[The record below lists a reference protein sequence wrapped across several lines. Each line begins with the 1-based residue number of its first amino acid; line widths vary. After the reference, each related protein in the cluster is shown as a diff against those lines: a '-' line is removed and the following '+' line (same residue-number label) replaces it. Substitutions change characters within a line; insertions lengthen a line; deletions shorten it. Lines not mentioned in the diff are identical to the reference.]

1 MNTPYNNF
9 VQCGSGFHC
18 LMMPRKNPWK
28 FGNQQQFMNSHYISW
43 TNNNSW
49 NHMIFH
55 EPTTIHEFI
64 LYFMNQ
70 QQFMN
75 SLYIS
80 WTNNNSWIHMI
91 FHEPT
96 TIHEFT
102 WYFMNQQQFMNSLY
116 ISWTNNNSW
125 IHIICHE
132 SCVISVIFY
141 ILSIKRAEYH
151 INLSTKWISR
161 FFSLKH

>member
-80 WTNNNSWIHMI
+80 WTNNNSWIH
-91 FHEPT
+91 
-96 TIHEFT
+96 
-102 WYFMNQQQFMNSLY
+102 
-116 ISWTNNNSW
+116 
-125 IHIICHE
+125 IICHE

>member
-80 WTNNNSWIHMI
+80 WTNNNSWIH
-91 FHEPT
+91 
-96 TIHEFT
+96 
-102 WYFMNQQQFMNSLY
+102 
-116 ISWTNNNSW
+116 
-125 IHIICHE
+125 IICHE

-161 FFSLKH
+161 FFSLKY

>member
-55 EPTTIHEFI
+55 ESTTIHEFI
-64 LYFMNQ
+64 L
-70 QQFMN
+70 
-75 SLYIS
+75 
-80 WTNNNSWIHMI
+80 
-91 FHEPT
+91 
-96 TIHEFT
+96 
-102 WYFMNQQQFMNSLY
+102 YFMNQQQFMNSLY

-161 FFSLKH
+161 FFSLKY